1 MTDTTVKYFA
11 STMTGAPSLSG
22 TAGALVGLL
31 TACLVDGFG
40 SVTLTSLEVES
51 NVATATVSG
60 GHGLEMIGDVG
71 PVITIA
77 GATPSGLNGEWR
89 IASIV
94 SSTEFTFATSGIS
107 DQTAT
112 GTITAKRAPLGW
124 TKPYSDT
131 NKAVYLPQLPYV
143 QCYLRVDDTNASGA
157 RVRGYET
164 MSAVDTGTG
173 PFPTAAQVSDGLT
186 MFKSMTAD
194 STVRTW
200 WLIGDGGIFYLGT
213 GGRDNDIPHAQCF
226 GDINSLKSGDAYS
239 SFLCACATTWPNSI
253 ADQYLFGSLGAYNAT
268 QVGKYLA
275 RDYTQLGSS
284 TAAGMMGDNT
294 ISAYLGFRGLP
305 YPHPP
310 DNGLLFSPVAV
321 VENSIIRS
329 RALPGLYQPLH
340 TTPLAPYLTLDSI
353 PDLPGRTLIGLP
365 LGLYYNSAGQALFD
379 LTGPWR

>member
-1 MTDTTVKYFA
+1 MF
-11 STMTGAPSLSG
+11 GAPSLSG
-22 TAGALVGLL
+22 TAGALIGIL

-124 TKPYSDT
+124 TKPFSGT
-131 NKAVYLPQLPYV
+131 NKAVYLPQLQYV
-143 QCYLRVDDTNASGA
+143 QCYLRVDDTATTGA
-157 RVRGYET
+157 RVRGYEA
-164 MSAVDTGTG
+164 MSDVDTGTG
-173 PFPTAAQVSDGLT
+173 LFPTDAQVSGGLT
-186 MFKSMTAD
+186 MFKSTTAN
-194 STVRTW
+194 STVKTW

-213 GGRDNDIPHAQCF
+213 GGRDNNIPHAQCF

-239 SFLCACATTWPNSI
+239 SFLCACVTTSPSTI
-253 ADQYLFGSLGAYNAT
+253 ADQYLFGTLGTYNAT
-268 QVGKYLA
+268 QAGKYLA
-275 RDYTQLGSS
+275 RSYTQMGGSI
-284 TAAGMMGDNT
+284 AAGMTGDA
-294 ISAYLGFRGLP
+294 ISSYLGYTGLA

-310 DNGLLFSPVAV
+310 NNGLLFSPVAV
-321 VENSIIRS
+321 VENSIVRS

-340 TTPLAPYLTLDSI
+340 TTPLGPYNTLSSI
-353 PDLPGRTLIGLP
+353 PDLPDRTLLALP
-365 LGLYYNSAGQALFD
+365 LGTISNYAGQALFD
-379 LTGPWR
+379 LTGPWREP